1 MSIIRTIK
9 LIARHPIAS
18 IKDYRMFG
26 DVDAF
31 RAINKEMARYM
42 GGYEDPNVK
51 YEGPLFEAHVKE
63 TIKEWKKMGYD
74 DEHIT
79 YNMDTVITEAKMTYG
94 TKYQY
99 EELKKINNPII
110 RREVNELME
119 ASAKAFGEEYRSLYD
134 KRTNTAKNIKQTYR
148 NYVSGLK
155 YRLPEPLFEAWVERN
170 IKSLDDSFDIDPD
183 TGRRSP
189 SYKEM
194 VRNSYIETYKG
205 EKFQREARKLAKKA
219 GGEFVAEDGSKLKIL
234 PDGGLSVTV
243 DDVKKFVEMRNNPK
257 EYFNKMKV
265 ATAAVVATQA
275 PATKEYNDAS
285 SSSFKSK
292 KSVYDS
298 IPSTRSAGV
307 GSRVS
312 SPETFKNGVVNM
324 ARTMDASAGQ
334 ISKLLKMDAKLLEEL
349 YYDKPFLFDLYFEYS
364 LYDDFGASHE
374 DSGINKL
381 IESYEYKFGVTL

>member
-1 MSIIRTIK
+1 MIKISIIRTIK
-9 LIARHPIAS
+9 LIARHPIAA

-31 RAINKEMARYM
+31 RAINKVTAKYM
-42 GGYEDPNVK
+42 GGYNDPNVK
-51 YEGPLFEAHVKE
+51 YEGPLYEAHVKE

-74 DEHIT
+74 DEHIIN
-79 YNMDTVITEAKMTYG
+79 NMDTVITEAKMTYG
-94 TKYQY
+94 LKYQY
-99 EELKKINNPII
+99 EQLKKINNPII
-110 RREVNELME
+110 RREVDEILKE
-119 ASAKAFGEEYRSLYD
+119 SSKAFGVEYRNLY
-134 KRTNTAKNIKQTYR
+134 I
-148 NYVSGLK
+148 
-155 YRLPEPLFEAWVERN
+155 
-170 IKSLDDSFDIDPD
+170 
-183 TGRRSP
+183 
-189 SYKEM
+189 
-194 VRNSYIETYKG
+194 
-205 EKFQREARKLAKKA
+205 
-219 GGEFVAEDGSKLKIL
+219 
-234 PDGGLSVTV
+234 
-243 DDVKKFVEMRNNPK
+243 NNPSIDDK
-257 EYFNKMKV
+257 IIPIPNWMQSELERVSKMSEQEFIDYKQSGKQIGKKMVDNLIEKGLVTKV
-265 ATAAVVATQA
+265 APAAAAAAAIVVTQS

-307 GSRVS
+307 MSRAS

-364 LYDDFGASHE
+364 LYDDFAPSHE